1 MTDKTYKFA
10 AIDIAMQ
17 MLRPGAT
24 FEISNT
30 DIVRWDDDRPQPT
43 TEEIQ
48 EMIQNI
54 KNFEDAQSL
63 LVLTET
69 GETVQ
74 VDSEKFLGALNT

>member
-1 MTDKTYKFA
+1 MTEKIYKFA

-30 DIVRWDDDRPQPT
+30 EIVRWDDERPQPT

-48 EMIQNI
+48 QMIQNI

-63 LVLTET
+63 LVLTES

-74 VDSEKFLGALNT
+74 VDSEKFIGALIS